1 MSEKG
6 DLTKEEKEIA
16 KKNGFIISGKTG
28 SGKTTLLNAIF
39 GKEMGKVERSA
50 KRVTTVSKVYYY
62 KLENGKC
69 ITIIDTP
76 GLSDTEKLINEDIDN
91 IHLDGITKEI
101 SKENIQIKGILFL
114 VNFQNERFDSD
125 EQDALLKYN
134 EIFPLRRFWKNLIV
148 IFTHHFGD
156 PNGDDVDEMKTERDE
171 SNGEIFTRLMD
182 KVIEVSDK
190 IEYNELKTKYFN
202 SYFPIN
208 KKKEQFQIE
217 SNIKVR
223 NELETELDKLI
234 ATEPLFSQVEIM
246 SVTDYKIEENGK
258 KYLANVEIIGFFDL
272 NQNNIPIKEKVKVL
286 SKREITENEPA
297 PEPTIKVEV
306 HSAKIG
312 EDQKIHYETKVEDKN
327 TDNPSSKYIKNYIGT
342 KTGAAVGSIGGLIIG
357 GIAAGAAG
365 VAALPAVGIGA
376 AVAGAATFIGWLFD

>member
-1 MSEKG
+1 MSEK
-6 DLTKEEKEIA
+6 DNLTIEEREMA

-28 SGKTTLLNAIF
+28 AGKTTLLNAIF

-50 KRVTTVSKVYYY
+50 KRVTTFSKVYYY

-76 GLSDTEKLINEDIDN
+76 GLSDTEKLVNEDIDN

-114 VNFQNERFDSD
+114 VNFQNERFDAD

-134 EIFPLRRFWKNLIV
+134 EIFPLKRFWKNLIV

-156 PNGDDVDEMKTERDE
+156 PNGDDVDDMKTERDE

-190 IEYNELKTKYFN
+190 IEYKELKTKYFN

-208 KKKEQFQIE
+208 KKKEKLQNE
-217 SNIKVR
+217 SNIQVR
-223 NELETELDKLI
+223 NELEIELDKLI

-246 SVTDYKIEENGK
+246 RVTDYKIEENGK

-272 NQNNIPIKEKVKVL
+272 NENNIPIKEKVKVL
-286 SKREITENEPA
+286 TKREIKESEPI
-297 PEPTIKVEV
+297 PEPKIKVEV
-306 HSAKIG
+306 TKAKIG
-312 EDQKIHYETKVEDKN
+312 EDQKLHYETKTEDKN
-327 TDNPSSKYIKNYIGT
+327 TGNPDSKYIKNYNGT

-357 GIAAGAAG
+357 GIAAGAVG
-365 VAALPAVGIGA
+365 IAALPAVGIGA
-376 AVAGAATFIGWLFD
+376 AVAGAATFFGWLFD

>member
-1 MSEKG
+1 MSEK
-6 DLTKEEKEIA
+6 DNLTKEEKEIA

-28 SGKTTLLNAIF
+28 AGKTTLLNAIF

-50 KRVTTVSKVYYY
+50 KRVTTISKVYYY

-69 ITIIDTP
+69 ISIIDTP

-156 PNGDDVDEMKTERDE
+156 PNGDDVDDMKTERDE

-208 KKKEQFQIE
+208 KKKEQKQIE

-234 ATEPLFSQVEIM
+234 ATEPLFSQIEIM

-286 SKREITENEPA
+286 SKREITENEVT
-297 PEPTIKVEV
+297 PEPTITVEV
-306 HSAKIG
+306 HKAKIG

-327 TDNPSSKYIKNYIGT
+327 TGNPASKYIKNYNGT
-342 KTGAAVGSIGGLIIG
+342 KTGATVGSIGGLIIG
-357 GIAAGAAG
+357 GIAAGAVG
-365 VAALPAVGIGA
+365 IAALPAVGIGA
-376 AVAGAATFIGWLFD
+376 AVAGAATLIGWLFD